1 MGWARRLNDML
12 VGCGRGVGTRGS
24 RYSGVARVGLSG
36 GQATGWVSDTGTM
49 CKMSGGVGGS
59 LVLAL
64 TTGGEAG
71 STSESVSYDWS
82 MGSSVSGVNQGATGG
97 GSMTVGGADFGTS
110 RCALAGSWEGCEG
123 LCGCARLRAPESE
136 SSDAAGS

>member
-1 MGWARRLNDML
+1 MI
-12 VGCGRGVGTRGS
+12 VGGGGAGTRGS
-24 RYSGVARVGLSG
+24 RYSADVRVGLSG

-59 LVLAL
+59 LAVAL
-64 TTGGEAG
+64 TTGSGAG
-71 STSESVSYDWS
+71 STSESVSYEWS

-110 RCALAGSWEGCEG
+110 RCVLAGSRWQ
-123 LCGCARLRAPESE
+123 S
-136 SSDAAGS
+136 